1 MQYPKSKSFNKG
13 LREVPHGKIKEVK
26 KKLMAALGVTSPL
39 GYRNRRNGRVDHTI
53 DDCIAIEAVFSQYDI
68 KQPWGE

>member
-13 LREVPHGKIKEVK
+13 LREVPHGKIEDVK
-26 KKLMAALGVTSPL
+26 KRLMVTLNITTPL
-39 GYRNRRNGRVDHTI
+39 AYRNRRNGRIDHTI
-53 DDCIAIEAVFSQYDI
+53 DDCIKIEGVFAEYGI